1 MKKCPVCNNMVDD
14 SFAFCPHCGQKIEI
28 VETEDNTN
36 PSEDKTNE
44 ISQQPDADNIKE
56 AETSPEPQD
65 DAAAINPENEEIKD
79 IPAAEDKQ
87 PVQEELPE
95 ATTDDKVEA
104 LEPDAGVNPEPPIE
118 EGSAVMAQNAPVQDV
133 LDENPLEYNPN
144 LGGGQES
151 EYDQSQNEYAE
162 DGTYTDDAEGSY
174 GNPDEPLG
182 YEMQLIEE
190 DDDKVNVP
198 PKRKKSK
205 AGWIALALLL
215 LAALGGAAYYFLKD
229 NSQGEDAAVKE
240 SEKNVK
246 TVKQTPESKMP
257 QQTDS
262 IDADDDDDDA
272 AVKDKVDKGVSKS
285 QDEIEETQ
293 NVISDKAKQNNGGDK
308 KGMKGIQN
316 YENEKKKLEEGLKN
330 GQTTKK
336 EEKKSEKDLKR
347 EKKQQKKEEKRQKKE
362 QKKQE
367 KEEKKRNK
375 NPN

>member
-1 MKKCPVCNNMVDD
+1 MKKCPVCSNMVDD

-44 ISQQPDADNIKE
+44 ISQQPDADNMKE
-56 AETSPEPQD
+56 AEASPAPQD
-65 DAAAINPENEEIKD
+65 EGAAPNPENEDIKD
-79 IPAAEDKQ
+79 IPATEDKQ
-87 PVQEELPE
+87 PVQEDLPE
-95 ATTDDKVEA
+95 ATAGEVKA
-104 LEPDAGVNPEPPIE
+104 QEPDAGVNPELPVE
-118 EGSAVMAQNAPVQDV
+118 EGSAVIAQNAPVQDM

-162 DGTYTDDAEGSY
+162 DGAYTDDVEGSY

-190 DDDKVNVP
+190 DDDKVNIP
-198 PKRKKSK
+198 PKRKKSRI
-205 AGWIALALLL
+205 GLIALLLLL
-215 LAALGGAAYYFLKD
+215 LAAAGAAAYYFLKD
-229 NSQGEDAAVKE
+229 YSQGEDAAAKD

-246 TVKQTPESKMP
+246 TVKQTPDSKMP

-262 IDADDDDDDA
+262 IDDA
-272 AVKDKVDKGVSKS
+272 AVKDKVDKDVSKS

-293 NVISDKAKQNNGGDK
+293 DVISDKARQDNGGDK

-316 YENEKKKLEEGLKN
+316 FENQKKKLEEGLKN
-330 GQTTKK
+330 GQNIKK
-336 EEKKSEKDLKR
+336 EEKKSEKELKEE
-347 EKKQQKKEEKRQKKE
+347 EKQRKKEEKQRKKEEKRQK
-362 QKKQE
+362 